1 MNIIENLNRIKS
13 ELPAGIRLV
22 AVSKFQP
29 ASSIL
34 EAYEAGQIYFGESR
48 VQELLDKIEVLPRE
62 IKWHFIGHLQ
72 TNKVRPI
79 VGKVE
84 MIESIDSE
92 KLLNL
97 IDLESKK
104 SGVVSRVL
112 LQVHVAAETT
122 KFGFLPDELLE
133 YFRNKKYETL
143 TSTHICGLMGMATNT
158 DDELRIRKDFAE
170 ISGLYRKIKEEI
182 SPELT
187 GFDEISM
194 GMSHDWPLAVEEGAT
209 IVRIGSDIFGE
220 RE

>member
-48 VQELLDKIEVLPRE
+48 VQELLDKIEILPRE

-84 MIESIDSE
+84 MIESVDSE

-97 IDLESKK
+97 IDSESKK
-104 SGVVSRVL
+104 SGLVSRVL

-170 ISGLYRKIKEEI
+170 ISGLFSKIKEEI
-182 SPELT
+182 SPELK

-194 GMSHDWPLAVEEGAT
+194 GMSSDWPLAVEEGAT